1 MKHREIFGEAHW
13 LSPRSSL
20 DAALFRSD
28 IEIKKQIKKAEI
40 TICGLGWFILYINGK
55 RVGVDE
61 FVPAYSD
68 YHERP
73 DLSLYYPL
81 NDEWSHRIYVMKYDG
96 AKYLHSGK
104 NVVGIAV
111 GGGYYHQTVRKA
123 EGNMNYGEIKLC
135 YKIDADGEVFY
146 SNRKDVTCSPGFFKK
161 SNLYFGETL
170 DFSGFDRKWNTVD
183 GTLADG
189 EEPLEVVPPK
199 SDFFV
204 QDCPSDRVAET
215 LVPEFV
221 KDFGE
226 YSVYKIERNVSG
238 YPVVMCELAGE
249 TVVMECAE
257 NLNDDL
263 TLNNMSV
270 GFNEQRQME
279 TFITDEGKIYQPF
292 FCWFGFRFFTLT
304 NNARPVEIRVIHSDI
319 DVTSAFECSDET
331 LNWYY
336 RTFVNTQLS
345 NMHSGV
351 PSDCPHRERLGY
363 TGDGQLTCNAVMT
376 EFDAESFYRK
386 WIADIWDCQDK
397 TTGHVQHTAPF
408 AGGGGGPAGWGGA
421 IINVP
426 YQFYRHYGHRNELEA
441 MFSSMEKFVEY
452 MESRTE
458 NGMIVREEKDG
469 WCLGD
474 WCTPTKIEIPEELV
488 NTTMFISQLKRLIFC
503 AKVLGRPYD
512 KYESLITKYS
522 RAVTEKYFDETTG
535 DFFNNIQGANA
546 FAVDCGLGDERTIE
560 NIVKKY
566 SEKTEFDTG
575 IFGTEI
581 LLNVLYKTGNGE
593 LATRLLAN
601 KGEVSFDFMRRAGA
615 TTLWENWNG
624 EASHSHP
631 MFGAST
637 EFLFEEIL
645 GIKQGKETV
654 RYDQIT
660 IAPAFPECLGF
671 AKGKI
676 TTPHGEVAV
685 SWKRCGNKIE
695 ICIDLC
701 DGINASLVAFNKKM
715 PLTVGKN
722 EFVLNNPVT

>member
-1 MKHREIFGEAHW
+1 M
-13 LSPRSSL
+13 
-20 DAALFRSD
+20 
-28 IEIKKQIKKAEI
+28 
-40 TICGLGWFILYINGK
+40 
-55 RVGVDE
+55 
-61 FVPAYSD
+61 
-68 YHERP
+68 
-73 DLSLYYPL
+73 
-81 NDEWSHRIYVMKYDG
+81 
-96 AKYLHSGK
+96 
-104 NVVGIAV
+104 
-111 GGGYYHQTVRKA
+111 
-123 EGNMNYGEIKLC
+123 
-135 YKIDADGEVFY
+135 
-146 SNRKDVTCSPGFFKK
+146 
-161 SNLYFGETL
+161 
-170 DFSGFDRKWNTVD
+170 
-183 GTLADG
+183 
-189 EEPLEVVPPK
+189 
-199 SDFFV
+199 
-204 QDCPSDRVAET
+204 
-215 LVPEFV
+215 
-221 KDFGE
+221 
-226 YSVYKIERNVSG
+226 
-238 YPVVMCELAGE
+238 
-249 TVVMECAE
+249 
-257 NLNDDL
+257 
-263 TLNNMSV
+263 
-270 GFNEQRQME
+270 
-279 TFITDEGKIYQPF
+279 
-292 FCWFGFRFFTLT
+292 
-304 NNARPVEIRVIHSDI
+304 
-319 DVTSAFECSDET
+319 TSAFECSDET

-676 TTPHGEVAV
+676 TTPHGEIAV
-685 SWKRCGNKIE
+685 SWKRCGNEIE

-722 EFVLNNPVT
+722 EFVLNNPVA

>member
-1 MKHREIFGEAHW
+1 
-13 LSPRSSL
+13 
-20 DAALFRSD
+20 
-28 IEIKKQIKKAEI
+28 
-40 TICGLGWFILYINGK
+40 
-55 RVGVDE
+55 
-61 FVPAYSD
+61 
-68 YHERP
+68 
-73 DLSLYYPL
+73 
-81 NDEWSHRIYVMKYDG
+81 
-96 AKYLHSGK
+96 
-104 NVVGIAV
+104 
-111 GGGYYHQTVRKA
+111 
-123 EGNMNYGEIKLC
+123 
-135 YKIDADGEVFY
+135 
-146 SNRKDVTCSPGFFKK
+146 
-161 SNLYFGETL
+161 
-170 DFSGFDRKWNTVD
+170 
-183 GTLADG
+183 
-189 EEPLEVVPPK
+189 
-199 SDFFV
+199 
-204 QDCPSDRVAET
+204 
-215 LVPEFV
+215 
-221 KDFGE
+221 
-226 YSVYKIERNVSG
+226 
-238 YPVVMCELAGE
+238 
-249 TVVMECAE
+249 
-257 NLNDDL
+257 
-263 TLNNMSV
+263 
-270 GFNEQRQME
+270 
-279 TFITDEGKIYQPF
+279 
-292 FCWFGFRFFTLT
+292 
-304 NNARPVEIRVIHSDI
+304 
-319 DVTSAFECSDET
+319 
-331 LNWYY
+331 
-336 RTFVNTQLS
+336 
-345 NMHSGV
+345 
-351 PSDCPHRERLGY
+351 
-363 TGDGQLTCNAVMT
+363 
-376 EFDAESFYRK
+376 
-386 WIADIWDCQDK
+386 
-397 TTGHVQHTAPF
+397 
-408 AGGGGGPAGWGGA
+408 
-421 IINVP
+421 
-426 YQFYRHYGHRNELEA
+426 

-512 KYESLITKYS
+512 KYESLITKHS

-685 SWKRCGNKIE
+685 SWKRCGNEIE

-722 EFVLNNPVT
+722 EFVLNNPVA